1 MTKTACRFTF
11 AALLL
16 TGALHATAD
25 EATYS
30 SRSLTVE
37 TALKAAQAALK
48 ACRDQGYN
56 VSVAVVDKS
65 GIVQVVLRDRLAGSH
80 TPDTATGK
88 AWTAVSFRSNTSE
101 LIDFTASGKP
111 ENGIRHLPRVVMVG
125 GGMIVQ
131 AAGEMV
137 AGIGVSGAPSGT
149 EDEKCAKAGIAAIQD
164 SLDF

>member
-1 MTKTACRFTF
+1 MMKTARTLT
-11 AALLL
+11 ALLL
-16 TGALHATAD
+16 TAALPAASD
-25 EATYS
+25 EATFS
-30 SRSLTVE
+30 SRSLTPE

-48 ACRDQGYN
+48 ACRDAGFN
-56 VSVAVVDKS
+56 VSVALVDKS

-88 AWTAVSFRSNTSE
+88 AWTAVSFRANTSE
-101 LIDFTASGKP
+101 LVEPTQPDKP
-111 ENGIRHLPRVVMVG
+111 SAGIRQLPRVTIVG

-137 AGIGVSGAPSGT
+137 AGIGVSGTPVPD
-149 EDEKCAKAGIAAIQD
+149 EDDKCARAGIAAIQE

>member
-1 MTKTACRFTF
+1 MMKTARTFTF
-11 AALLL
+11 AILLL
-16 TGALHATAD
+16 TAALNATAD
-25 EATYS
+25 EATFS

-37 TALKAAQAALK
+37 TALKAAHAALN
-48 ACRDQGYN
+48 ACRDAAFN

-101 LIDFTASGKP
+101 LIDFTASGRP

-137 AGIGVSGAPSGT
+137 AGIGVSGAPSGA